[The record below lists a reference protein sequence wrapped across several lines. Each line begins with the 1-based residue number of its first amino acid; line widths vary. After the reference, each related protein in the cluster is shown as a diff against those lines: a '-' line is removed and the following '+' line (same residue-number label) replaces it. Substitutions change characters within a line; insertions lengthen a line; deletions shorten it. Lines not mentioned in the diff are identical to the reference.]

1 MCLWIGWACMSLVTQ
16 RKRRGVHHRQFNSV
30 VIQPYHQVSPCKTW
44 LTFNVS
50 ANSVRFGRNPLFTIP
65 NPALHMQGR
74 CRPDKLLC
82 EISATHRA
90 TLFVYNCR
98 FTMIALRRGSRRRY
112 VRTYSFAQPDTC
124 SNIPCCAQQRC
135 SPRLCAQ

>member
-1 MCLWIGWACMSLVTQ
+1 MCVCGGGGGIISLRMSLVTQ

-30 VIQPYHQVSPCKTW
+30 VIQPYHQVLPGKTS

-65 NPALHMQGR
+65 NPALRMQSR

-90 TLFVYNCR
+90 SLFVYNWPLYHDSTSQR
-98 FTMIALRRGSRRRY
+98 KPAEIRAY
-112 VRTYSFAQPDTC
+112 VRLRST
-124 SNIPCCAQQRC
+124 
-135 SPRLCAQ
+135 